1 MVNIYIIIIA
11 IIFTGIGSYAYW
23 QSRRLKI
30 SLEKREQET
39 NRRMYE
45 LAILKE
51 LGERIGYS
59 LDMRQIADVI
69 TGSLHQFIEYSAVSY
84 MLLGG
89 EKILFNVH
97 LEKSVH
103 RGFIDE
109 VRNRMLQSLSALLDK
124 QFNPDQV
131 DELLS
136 GAILAENVEEQVR
149 SFFNIPMVIGDKVV
163 GVLTVAHTEAG
174 LYKEEELTI
183 LYKIINQASQ
193 AITKLQEVVKTEQSK
208 MNAMVESM
216 ADGIVMTDTDYRIMA
231 ANPSAKKTIGI
242 DEKKEID
249 IFDFIDKLGGK
260 FDIKGRLEESVKLNK
275 SYASDKILLGDKFYQ
290 FFVFP
295 VKSSMAIY
303 EGKVLGGVVII
314 HNVTKEMEVEKM
326 REDFTHMIV
335 HELRSPL
342 DSIRKISEVLRDGKV
357 KHSSKGDKEYLQMI
371 HHNSSRMLELVSN
384 ILDLAKLEAG
394 KFEIR
399 KTPSDI
405 KDIIKNRVDFFDLY
419 AKDVKIKLN
428 FIFDK
433 GLPTSADF
441 DPEGIKQVLNN
452 LISNAVKFSKSGGVV
467 NIYAFQHKLGSKLS
481 DEFKEV
487 GGSISLQFPDDSVK
501 DVSVA
506 LVVAVSDNGI
516 GISKD
521 GISQLFNKFKQLGGA
536 SSGIKKGTGLG
547 LAIAKGIVEGHG
559 GKIGIVS
566 EEGVGS
572 VFYFMLPLAES
583 SVQNIQNNL

>member
-1 MVNIYIIIIA
+1 M
-11 IIFTGIGSYAYW
+11 GIGGYAYW
-23 QSRRLKI
+23 QSRKLKI
-30 SLEKREQET
+30 ILEKREQET

-89 EKILFNVH
+89 EKIVFHIH

-124 QFNPDQV
+124 QFKQDQV

-136 GAILAENVEEQVR
+136 GAILIEDVEEPVG
-149 SFFNIPMVIGDKVV
+149 SFFNIPLVIGEKVA

-183 LYKIINQASQ
+183 LYKIISQASH
-193 AITKLQEVVKTEQSK
+193 AVTRLQDVVKTEQSK
-208 MNAMVESM
+208 LNAMVESM
-216 ADGIVMTDTDYRIMA
+216 ADGIVMTDTDYRIMVV
-231 ANPSAKKTIGI
+231 NPSAKKTIGI
-242 DEKKEID
+242 GEEKEID

-260 FDIKGRLEESVKLNK
+260 FDIRGRLEESVKLDK
-275 SYASDKILLGDKFYQ
+275 PYASDKILFGDRFYQ

-295 VKSSMAIY
+295 VKSSMALS
-303 EGKVLGGVVII
+303 EGKTLGGVVIF
-314 HNVTKEMEVEKM
+314 HDVTKEMEIEKL
-326 REDFTHMIV
+326 RDDFTHMIV

-342 DSIRKISEVLRDGKV
+342 DSIRKISEVLRDGSV
-357 KHSSKGDKEYLQMI
+357 KRTAKGVKEYLQMI
-371 HHNSSRMLELVSN
+371 YQNSSGMLGLVNN
-384 ILDLAKLEAG
+384 ILDLAKLDAG

-399 KTPSDI
+399 KEPSSI
-405 KDIIKNRVDFFDLY
+405 KDIIKNRIDFFDLY
-419 AKDVKIKLN
+419 AKDLKIKLKSV
-428 FIFDK
+428 FDK
-433 GLPTSADF
+433 QLPALADF

-452 LISNAVKFSKSGGVV
+452 LISNAVKFSKNDGTVSIFV
-467 NIYAFQHKLGSKLS
+467 FQHEAGVKLS
-481 DEFKEV
+481 DEFKPLDSE
-487 GGSISLQFPDDSVK
+487 ISAQLPDDDFK
-501 DVSVA
+501 DAPMS
-506 LVVAVSDNGI
+506 LVVAISDNGI
-516 GISKD
+516 GIPKD
-521 GISQLFNKFKQLGGA
+521 GVDQLFNKFKQLRGGLP
-536 SSGIKKGTGLG
+536 GVKKGTGLG

-559 GKIGIVS
+559 GKIGVVS
-566 EEGVGS
+566 KEGVGS
-572 VFYFMLPLAES
+572 TFYFMLPLTKNS
-583 SVQNIQNNL
+583 GQNIQNNL